1 MIGLIALLAFVALAL
16 AGWAGTLAQRGREA
30 ARASVHRR
38 LAALVGP
45 LRTPAEGAILKD
57 ERLSQIGPLDSAI
70 AQRRLGAAAIRLA
83 RQAGVRR
90 RPGDLLLAIPLFGI
104 AAALVALLAG
114 APGSAAV
121 AVGTAVAGTPILLA
135 RRRRR
140 RRAERF
146 ADQLPDALDM
156 TRAALQAGHSLASAF
171 AIVADELPDPIAE
184 EFRDLTQEMRLGVT
198 MRDALGNLCGR
209 VDNDDLPILV
219 VGILIAQEAGGN
231 LGEVLGNLTY
241 TIRERFKMQRETE
254 VLTAQ
259 GRLSG
264 RVLTSL
270 PVLLAGLMWVCA
282 PAYFTPMVESPTGQM
297 LLLYAIVSLA
307 CGHLVIRQMTRIR
320 V

>member
-1 MIGLIALLAFVALAL
+1 MVALIAFLAFAALAL
-16 AGWAGTLAQRGREA
+16 AGWAGTLAQRGRDDD
-30 ARASVHRR
+30 RAVVHRR

-45 LRTPAEGAILKD
+45 VRAPAEGAILKD
-57 ERLSQIGPLDSAI
+57 ERLSQLGPFDSAI

-90 RPGDLLLAIPLFGI
+90 RPGDLLLAIPVLGLGS
-104 AAALVALLAG
+104 ALLVVLAG
-114 APGSAAV
+114 APPSAAAAAGV
-121 AVGTAVAGTPILLA
+121 AIAGLPILIA

-156 TRAALQAGHSLASAF
+156 MRAALQAGHSLASAF

-198 MRDALGNLCGR
+198 MRDALGNLCAR

-282 PAYFTPMVESPTGQM
+282 PAYFTPMVESPTGRL
-297 LLLYAIVSLA
+297 LLLYALASLA